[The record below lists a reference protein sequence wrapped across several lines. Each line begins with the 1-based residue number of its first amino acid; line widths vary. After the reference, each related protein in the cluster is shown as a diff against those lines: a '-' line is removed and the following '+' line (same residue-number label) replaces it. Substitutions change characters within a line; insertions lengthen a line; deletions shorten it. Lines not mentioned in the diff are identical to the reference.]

1 MPMVDC
7 KISYRQK
14 DDKIVYKQELTMDY
28 LSLSTEEQKIV
39 NATIKNIEKQYRETV
54 VFKKLN

>member
-1 MPMVDC
+1 MVDC